1 MTAAK
6 GVRTITDLVED
17 SHERAKRKG
26 WWDDCMIP
34 VPAADGLSEIL
45 RDFVLDKIPEKL
57 ALIHSEVSEALE
69 DYRKGAMATVLAGND
84 KPCGFPSE
92 LADICIRVF
101 DLAGALDINLE
112 EEIMLKAGFNERRP
126 QRHGGKKC

>member
-1 MTAAK
+1 MRS
-6 GVRTITDLVED
+6 VRTITDLVID

-26 WWDDCMIP
+26 WWDDCT
-34 VPAADGLSEIL
+34 VACDDGSTELLDEA
-45 RDFVLDKIPEKL
+45 VADKITEKL

-69 DYRKGAMATVLAGND
+69 DYREGAMATDLDAKG

-101 DLAGALDINLE
+101 DLAGALGIDLE
-112 EEIMLKAGFNERRP
+112 KEITLKSQFNETRP
-126 QRHGGKKC
+126 TRHGGKKC